1 MASPILERVKAH
13 REALGRKEIEVAE
26 WSDDDGAPTIFYA
39 SPITLSEMR
48 KWYKGIT
55 GEDISVLVD
64 VVIAKAEDKDGKKVF
79 TMEDKQPL
87 LRTAEF
93 SVLSRIATAMM
104 DHDDADDLEKN

>member
-13 REALGRKEIEVAE
+13 REALGRKQIEVSE
-26 WSDDDGAPTIFYA
+26 WPDDEGAPTIFYA

-48 KWYKGIT
+48 RWYKGIT

-79 TMEDKQPL
+79 TLEDKQPL
-87 LRTAEF
+87 LKTAEF

-104 DHDDADDLEKN
+104 DHDDADELEKN

>member
-26 WSDDDGAPTIFYA
+26 WSDDDGAPTIFF
-39 SPITLSEMR
+39 STPITLGEMR
-48 KWYKGIT
+48 RWYKGIS

-64 VVIAKAEDKDGKKVF
+64 VVITKAEDKDGKKVF
-79 TMEDKQPL
+79 SLEDKQPL

-93 SVLSRIATAMM
+93 SVLSRIATSMM
-104 DHDDADDLEKN
+104 EHEEADDLEKN